1 MKFISVII
9 VFFLSLSVS
18 TEQNDVK
25 AISLFVNNTHT
36 LQASYTTCTIVGFDI
51 YNENIKLNIY
61 Y

>member
-18 TEQNDVK
+18 TIQNDVK
-25 AISLFVNNTHT
+25 AILLFVHNTQT
-36 LQASYTTCTIVGFDI
+36 LQALYATCTTVEYDI